1 MTTWEGEAAS
11 ASVYCAA
18 HTFLLVPANTEN
30 KFSDN
35 SMNTSPIFT
44 LQSQPRHYSNLSAS
58 SYKCYAYF
66 PMLSNLTNL
75 REKIYYSIFFSAQH
89 KTSSISTLPKMFS
102 SDCAKMGKMR
112 WWQHKKDSKTKP
124 GNPRL
129 VTGALKSSPAF
140 SKKGK
145 KTVINVALQLSD
157 IQTASSYSLI
167 L

>member
-11 ASVYCAA
+11 ASVYYEA

-35 SMNTSPIFT
+35 SVNTSPSYLHSSEPTKT
-44 LQSQPRHYSNLSAS
+44 LQQSICFLLQML
-58 SYKCYAYF
+58 CVF
-66 PMLSNLTNL
+66 PYVQQLDKPKRKDLL
-75 REKIYYSIFFSAQH
+75 LHFFFLHSI
-89 KTSSISTLPKMFS
+89 KTSSVSTLPKMFS

-112 WWQHKKDSKTKP
+112 WWQHKKDSRTKP

-140 SKKGK
+140 RKKGK
-145 KTVINVALQLSD
+145 KTCD
-157 IQTASSYSLI
+157 
-167 L
+167 